1 MADQVIKPKPNGAGV
16 EPQLLHDGE
25 RTNPAGKPVTNRLLL
40 SIPDPEYRAIR
51 PYLEFVALPDH
62 YVLHDPNERMKFAY
76 FLNRGLASIVVTTS
90 SGKNV
95 EAGLV
100 GREGVVGVAL
110 AVGLDRG
117 PLQVV
122 IQIDGNGF
130 RIAARELQTALE
142 STPGLQ
148 LKLSRYAVLQGMQI
162 AQTAACNRLHDLPQR
177 LARWLLMAQDR
188 LDSGTLPITHDFLAT
203 MLGTD
208 RPSVTLAAGRLQRM
222 NAIAYSRGKVEIL
235 NRHKLEAASCSC
247 YSSIQSL
254 NGHLGLK

>member
-1 MADQVIKPKPNGAGV
+1 MADQLIKPKANGAGI
-16 EPQLLHDGE
+16 EPQLVRDGE
-25 RTNPAGKPVTNRLLL
+25 RTNPAGKPVTNKLLL
-40 SIPDPEYRAIR
+40 SIPDPEYHAIR
-51 PYLEFVALPDH
+51 PHLEFLDLPDH
-62 YVLHDPNERMKFAY
+62 YALHDPNERMKFAY
-76 FLNRGLASIVVTTS
+76 FLNRGLASIVVSTS
-90 SGKNV
+90 SGRDV

-117 PLQVV
+117 PLRVV
-122 IQIDGNGF
+122 VQIDGNGF
-130 RIAARELQTALE
+130 RVAAQELQTVLE
-142 STPGLQ
+142 SSPGLQ
-148 LKLSRYAVLQGMQI
+148 MKLARYAVLQGMQL

-235 NRHKLEAASCSC
+235 NRKKLESASCSC
-247 YSSIQSL
+247 YSTIQGL